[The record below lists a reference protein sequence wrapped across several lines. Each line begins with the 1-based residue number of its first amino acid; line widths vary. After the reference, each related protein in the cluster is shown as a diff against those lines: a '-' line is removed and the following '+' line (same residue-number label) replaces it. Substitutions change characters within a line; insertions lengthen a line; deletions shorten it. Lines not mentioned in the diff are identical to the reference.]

1 MWPPWLDASGVAAA
15 GLEPEERAACA
26 REALRQGLA
35 QVVVPVA
42 NATSA
47 LSEATVAPFVDA
59 LSHIHALL
67 EMPSVLEGDPLELTL
82 LPALVKAVAALH
94 VYSGSHLDAAR
105 DALRDICGACL
116 EQSCQNSRYALY
128 DLVRASARALARA
141 GMLDG
146 SSLPVSSIVDGVTP
160 HEFVISA
167 PAADTTQVPLAV
179 AATVVCIVVRACAD
193 VNLRLATDDVINI
206 AMRVFIAHWE
216 ADTEGHFPLRYEALR
231 AVLPLVRGSICE
243 VQALCLVTDR
253 VFGALDHIDD
263 TVAQTVY
270 QVYQFVRAASPPDV
284 AAVVGDLASS
294 THMLVR
300 AARTGEG
307 AVQKACLYLLL
318 AVKASGGSIPPDSL
332 ESLRDVVH
340 VLDNDDDAA
349 SLLGQRKRQHDDAV
363 DEPMEAPVD
372 IHSLFPSLH
381 DACRITRLATGE
393 KLVSHAKH
401 TASEAEIDSI
411 VDATLSTLSATPRIQ
426 ETGIIIVARLGRVRH
441 ESIAAKIIPALF
453 GALASPHVYIRS
465 LAYTE
470 TIQLAARQQRTAYQ
484 MTKPF
489 LASVSIQVVD
499 MMESAPHVLVETARL
514 LGMSAAAFLQITLD
528 FTVPHLIGRIAD
540 GEDAISTLQRV
551 AGTVGQ
557 SIPTLCL
564 SHVSAIFRHFMPR
577 PDKRDKALDIL
588 LELLGSRAVSLQSL
602 LRSRL
607 HEVLGYLVSQ
617 LGSSTPD
624 LAVDGLTY
632 VHALVGRRNEALS
645 EFLRDEVLA
654 VLTWLT
660 EELASVHGKTS
671 LAQKVITT
679 RSIGELAKII
689 GSKIAWVAPQVLACL
704 NSTLKEPG
712 LALASLQSW
721 LLFVSALKTEDTGP
735 LIGPTVAALLAAWP
749 ALGATEREAATAVLR
764 HVVMET
770 GDVLVAHAD
779 GVPSLDQVSDAMPDI
794 AQRLRAVRREWAD
807 EEHLS
812 HVLTRVADD
821 NAIVCTQ
828 ALHELAAFLNDR
840 RGVVEEWTSGNMFHT
855 LVGRCIR
862 VLLAVAGRP
871 EPVDPTVPEMCLEC
885 LGMLGA
891 VDPDRVEAVGDE
903 GLYVLLYNFEN
914 AEETAGFALRLLREL
929 VVPAFRATGDTKHQ
943 AALAYAIQE
952 LLKICGFTTALLDS
966 DSKLVPDTV
975 IRRWEELPEE
985 MLPTLAPLLSS
996 KYVVQ
1001 LPPPRK
1007 RERPHYTHTASFRD
1021 WIHTWALEL
1030 ISSAHGAAAQSLF
1043 GVFSSAMRDHDV
1055 TVARYLLPHLVLH
1068 TLISGDAE
1076 QRAALLT
1083 EFNAVLADQ
1092 VDESSGYPPERRLL
1106 TAQTVF
1112 ALLDHVA
1119 HWMRRVRLA
1128 GARSKKRAPVKSAAL
1143 TDVQRALDSIS
1154 SELLAQASLRCH
1166 AFARSL
1172 LNFEYR
1178 IRELRAEKAPEH
1190 TLQPY
1195 YETLHEVYAAL
1206 DEPDGMEGISTC
1218 VLAPSLEHQIR
1229 EHESTGRWT
1238 SAQSCWEVELQQKPD
1253 DPHLHLGLIRCLRN
1267 LGHYDTLRTHIRGIL
1282 AIHPEWQP
1290 EFAQFQVEGAYIL
1303 ADWASVST
1311 LVEHARQDAPQI
1323 AIARVLLAMHS
1334 RDDDG
1339 VVQALHSA
1347 RRTLGKPLIGLGL
1360 ASYANIYEDVAQLH
1374 MLRELEMI
1382 WRAGALDG
1390 ALEDSL
1396 SARFHAT
1403 QPSFRTREPLL
1414 SIRRSAFLACA
1425 RSSREPIGEC
1435 WLLTAKSARRAGHLQ
1450 TAYSAVLQALHFDA
1464 PNAYIQKAKLFA
1476 HTDQVQGALRE
1487 LAHVLDQGEQP
1498 EALSDRR
1505 ARARATLLRARLV
1518 EATARFQQNEIVQY
1532 YKECTQLDPDSE
1544 KIWYHLGRFYDS
1556 PAGGVGNQML
1566 LQLSVCRFYMKS
1578 AQNGTKFLYR
1588 TLPRMLTIWLDAGNE
1603 VMDRQ
1608 SNTDDSK
1615 QTQLQFDKINDMM
1628 RKSIKHLARYQW
1640 FAVLPQLVA
1649 RIIHKNESV
1658 WHVLLEII
1666 VAVALAYPQQ
1676 SMWALIAGS
1685 HSKDAQRKQ
1694 RYRRIIDRIAEGP
1707 DRTHHEAHT
1716 VMMAGERLSTELLR
1730 LCEYPVGRET
1740 TLSIRQHF
1748 NALAHMEGTQL
1759 LLPLQSSINV
1769 TLPPNNVASQGH
1781 RPFPSDLPMIVG
1793 FDDTVEIMHSLQKP
1807 RKITILASNGARYPF
1822 LCKPRDD
1829 LRKDARLMEFD
1840 AMINKLL
1847 QSTSESR
1854 RRRLYIRT
1862 YAVLILNEECG
1873 LIEWVPNTVALRHIL
1888 SKHYAALDIPLYTSD
1903 LRGILDEARANPK
1916 NAASIFTERVL
1927 VRYPSVFHA
1936 WFLELFPEPSAWFRA
1951 RSAYARTAAVM
1962 SMVGF
1967 VLGLGDRH
1975 GDNIL
1980 FDTGSGDTVHVDL
1993 NCLFEKGTT
2002 FEVPER
2008 VPFRLTH
2015 NMVDALGVTGV
2026 EGAFR
2031 RSAEVTMDILR
2042 SNKESLMSVLQ
2053 AMVHD
2058 PLGEW
2063 VATERRGR
2071 GRSAERSGA
2080 SAGALKALTGVSD
2093 KLDGKLRRPGVSDEV
2108 RHSTKNLVH
2117 MLICDAV
2124 SNQNLAQM
2132 YIGWAPYL

>member
-15 GLEPEERAACA
+15 GLAPEEQARRA
-26 REALRQGLA
+26 RDALRRGVSEA
-35 QVVVPVA
+35 VAPVA
-42 NATSA
+42 HASPQGAPELFASFVGA
-47 LSEATVAPFVDA
+47 LP
-59 LSHIHALL
+59 HIHALL
-67 EMPSVLEGDPLELTL
+67 EIPRVLDEPLDAEVI
-82 LPALVKAVAALH
+82 PAVVSAVATLH
-94 VYSGSHLDAAR
+94 ECGAADTFATARSG
-105 DALRDICGACL
+105 LRDILSACL
-116 EQSCQNSRYALY
+116 EQQNTRTVLLDTVHRAAGALA
-128 DLVRASARALARA
+128 DSGKLDASMLPIGDALAPPHELVAAHVPPDRAL
-141 GMLDG
+141 G
-146 SSLPVSSIVDGVTP
+146 
-160 HEFVISA
+160 
-167 PAADTTQVPLAV
+167 
-179 AATVVCIVVRACAD
+179 VVCVVVRACAD
-193 VNLRLATDDVINI
+193 VDLPLATGDVL
-206 AMRVFIAHWE
+206 ATGMRVMLAHWE
-216 ADTEGHFPLRYEALR
+216 AQVATQEARNVPLRNEALL
-231 AVLPLVRGSICE
+231 AALPHVRGTICE
-243 VQALCLVTDR
+243 IQALGLVIEGF
-253 VFGALDHIDD
+253 FGAHVDD
-263 TVAQTVY
+263 TLAHATYHVY
-270 QVYQFVRAASPPDV
+270 LYAKAASPPDA
-284 AAVVGDLASS
+284 AAVIGDLAAS
-294 THMLVR
+294 TPMLVDTAAAADGALRR
-300 AARTGEG
+300 A
-307 AVQKACLYLLL
+307 CIHLLL
-318 AVKASGGSIPPDSL
+318 TVRAGGRSIDASEHTLRQLAGDLDDEDRAV
-332 ESLRDVVH
+332 
-340 VLDNDDDAA
+340 
-349 SLLGQRKRQHDDAV
+349 LLGQRKKRRISETVDDLMDSDTDLAALRAGLHAPSRSARLEAGDALV
-363 DEPMEAPVD
+363 RDARHAAAASDEACLAELVD
-372 IHSLFPSLH
+372 I
-381 DACRITRLATGE
+381 A
-393 KLVSHAKH
+393 VSPL
-401 TASEAEIDSI
+401 DGP
-411 VDATLSTLSATPRIQ
+411 PRIQ
-426 ETGIIIVARLGRVRH
+426 ETAVIVLARLGRVRH
-441 ESIAAKIIPALF
+441 ESVVGAVIPALF
-453 GALASPHVYIRS
+453 GTLALGHVYVRS

-470 TIQLAARQQRTAYQ
+470 TMQLAARHQCTPYQ
-484 MTKPF
+484 MAKPY
-489 LASVSIQVVD
+489 LASVSTQAVD
-499 MMESAPHVLVETARL
+499 LMDGAPHVLVEPARL
-514 LGMSAAAFLQITLD
+514 LGMSQAAFLQTTLEH
-528 FTVPHLIGRIAD
+528 TVPHLIGRIA
-540 GEDAISTLQRV
+540 GGQVAARETLRGV
-551 AGTVGQ
+551 AGIVGQ
-557 SIPTLCL
+557 SVPALCL
-564 SHVSAIFRHFMPR
+564 SHVSAVFCHFMPR
-577 PDKRDKALDIL
+577 PEVRGAALDIL

-607 HEVLGYLVSQ
+607 HEVLGFLVSQ
-617 LGSSTPD
+617 LGSD
-624 LAVDGLTY
+624 AAGGAMDGLEY
-632 VHALVGRRNEALS
+632 VRTLVGRKREPLA

-654 VLTWLT
+654 VLTWLN
-660 EELASVHGKTS
+660 EELASVHGKTP
-671 LAQKVITT
+671 LAHKVTTT
-679 RSIGELAKII
+679 RSVGELARII
-689 GSKIAWVAPQVLACL
+689 GNKISWVAPQILACL
-704 NSTLKEPG
+704 NSALKEPG
-712 LALASLQSW
+712 LALASLDSW
-721 LLFVSALKTEDTGP
+721 LLFVRALRAEDVGP

-749 ALGATEREAATAVLR
+749 RLSAPERAAAAAVLR
-764 HVVMET
+764 HVIMET
-770 GDVLVAHAD
+770 GDVLAARAD
-779 GVPSLDQVSDAMPDI
+779 GVPSLDEIADAMPDV

-812 HVLTRVADD
+812 HILARASDD
-821 NAIVCTQ
+821 NAIVGAQ
-828 ALHELAAFLNDR
+828 ALRELAAFLNER
-840 RGVVEEWTSGNMFHT
+840 RSVVEEWTSGNMFHA
-855 LVGRCIR
+855 LVGQCIR
-862 VLLAVAGRP
+862 VLLTVAGRP
-871 EPVDPTVPEMCLEC
+871 EPADPTVPELCLEC

-903 GLYVLLYNFEN
+903 GIFVLLSNFEN
-914 AEETAGFALRLLREL
+914 AEETAAFALRLLRDL
-929 VVPAFRATGDTKHQ
+929 VVPSFRATGDTKHQ

-952 LLKICGFTTALLDS
+952 LLKVCGFSPALLDT
-966 DSKLVPDTV
+966 DSRLVPDAV
-975 IRRWEELPEE
+975 MRRWEELPEE

-1001 LPPPRK
+1001 LPRARK
-1007 RERPHYTHTASFRD
+1007 REIPHYAHTASFRD
-1021 WIHTWALEL
+1021 WIQTWALEL
-1030 ISSAHGAAAQSLF
+1030 IAGTRGDAAQGLF

-1055 TVARYLLPHLVLH
+1055 SVARYLLPHLVLH
-1068 TLISGDAE
+1068 TLISGDGE
-1076 QRAALLT
+1076 QRAALLA
-1083 EFNAVLADQ
+1083 EFGAVLADQ
-1092 VDESSGYPPERRLL
+1092 VEEHSGYPAERRLL

-1128 GARSKKRAPVKSAAL
+1128 GARSRKRAPAKIAAL
-1143 TDVQRALDSIS
+1143 TEVQGALDRIS

-1166 AFARSL
+1166 ACARSL

-1178 IRELRAEKAPEH
+1178 IRELRAEQAPEA

-1206 DEPDGMEGISTC
+1206 DDPDGMEGISTC

-1238 SAQSCWEVELQQKPD
+1238 SAQSCWEVELQQRPD
-1253 DPHLHLGLIRCLRN
+1253 EPHLHLGLIRCLRN
-1267 LGHYDTLRTHIRGIL
+1267 LGHYDTLRTHIRGVL

-1290 EFAQFQVEGAYIL
+1290 EFAPFQVEGACIL
-1303 ADWASVST
+1303 ADWDAVRG
-1311 LVEHARQDAPQI
+1311 LVERARVDAPQL
-1323 AIARVLLAMHS
+1323 ALARVLLAMHS

-1339 VVQALHSA
+1339 VVTALHAA
-1347 RRTLGKPLIGLGL
+1347 RRTLGRPLIGLGL
-1360 ASYANIYEDVAQLH
+1360 ASYASVYEDVSQLH

-1382 WRAGALDG
+1382 WQAGAHDD
-1390 ALEDSL
+1390 ALEHSL
-1396 SARFHAT
+1396 TARFHAM

-1414 SIRRSAFLACA
+1414 SIRRSAFLARSVAA
-1425 RSSREPIGEC
+1425 RGPIGQS
-1435 WLLTAKSARRAGHLQ
+1435 WLLTAKSARRAAHLQ
-1450 TAYSAVLQALHFDA
+1450 TSYSAVLQALHFGA
-1464 PNAYIQKAKLFA
+1464 PNAYIQKAKLLA

-1487 LAHVLDQGEQP
+1487 LAHALDWGDAAA
-1498 EALSDRR
+1498 ALSDRR

-1518 EATARFQQNEIVQY
+1518 EETARFQQNEIVQY
-1532 YKECTQLDPDSE
+1532 YKECTNLDPVSE

-1603 VMDRQ
+1603 MMERT
-1608 SNTDDSK
+1608 SASDDAK

-1649 RIIHKNESV
+1649 RIIHKNEAV

-1694 RYRRIIDRIAEGP
+1694 RYRRIVERIGEGHDRRHREVHAI
-1707 DRTHHEAHT
+1707 
-1716 VMMAGERLSTELLR
+1716 VMAGERLSTELLR
-1730 LCEYPVGRET
+1730 LCEYPVGRES

-1748 NALAHMEGTQL
+1748 PALASVGQTPL
-1759 LLPLQSSINV
+1759 LLPLQSSVNV
-1769 TLPPNNVASQGH
+1769 TLPPNNAVSEHH
-1781 RPFPSDLPMIVG
+1781 RPFPNDLPYIVG

-1807 RKITILASNGARYPF
+1807 RKIAIIASNGARYPF

-1873 LIEWVPNTVALRHIL
+1873 LIEWVPNTVALRQVL

-1903 LRGILDEARANPK
+1903 LRGILDEARASPK
-1916 NAASIFTERVL
+1916 NAAAIFTERVL

-2031 RSAEVTMDILR
+2031 RSAEVTMGILR

-2063 VATERRGR
+2063 VATDRRSRGR
-2071 GRSAERSGA
+2071 QAERSGV
-2080 SAGALKALTGVSD
+2080 STGAHRALTGVSD

-2108 RHSTKNLVH
+2108 PHSTKNLVH
-2117 MLICDAV
+2117 MLICDAT